1 MLWLILALLLAVLV
15 QSGVFPGLIAGGVRL
30 ELPLLLV
37 VGWAMLRGWEEGLLV
52 GLLGGFLTDIVSAA
66 PFGVNVVGMGAVG
79 AVAGIAMTRVA
90 HTSPVLPVLAA
101 TSGSLLAF
109 AVSVFGLQAA
119 GWVVHWERA
128 LILQALPTAL
138 LSGLC
143 MAAIFPALR
152 GLDAFLSRE
161 PAVDR

>member
-1 MLWLILALLLAVLV
+1 MLWLILVLLLAVLV
-15 QSGVFPGLIAGGVRL
+15 QSGVFPGLIAGGIRL

-37 VGWAMLRGWEEGLLV
+37 VGWAMLRGWEEGLLA
-52 GLLGGFLTDIVSAA
+52 GLLGGFFADIVSAA
-66 PFGVNVVGMGAVG
+66 PFGVNLVGLGAVG
-79 AVAGIAMTRVA
+79 AVAGVAMTRIA

-101 TSGSLLAF
+101 VSGSLLAF
-109 AVSVFGLQAA
+109 AVNVFGLQAA

-128 LILQALPTAL
+128 LVQQALPTAL

-143 MAAIFPALR
+143 MAGIFPALKA
-152 GLDAFLSRE
+152 LDAFASRE